1 MTSNSG
7 DPGDHRPDLTKQPD
21 NSDTP
26 PVYTPPVN
34 PYPEHPTYASPSAD
48 QFVPYTPPQY
58 GDPLQTQYPAERYP
72 ESAVPQ
78 QPEVPRYP
86 THHYAPAQY
95 PAAPYPVPGF
105 EVSAVRLQ
113 PAAVGATRILGAV
126 TLVGALLFIAYG
138 WLTWASFDPR
148 YTEAPTVSVNGW
160 GQVFQ
165 NGSQI
170 TLDAGTAGT
179 PFATTFI
186 PFFALPVAI
195 LAVLI
200 ICNIGRFGNAIAIL
214 VLAVLHLILAL
225 SYLAVPSTCI
235 IFDDDEDS
243 VLFEGLNDFSTGPGA
258 ILATMTLLIVVGTSI
273 TGIILGRKKTY
284 PAPALAP
291 GYGAYPGH

>member
-1 MTSNSG
+1 MTSNS
-7 DPGDHRPDLTKQPD
+7 GDHRPDLTKQPD
-21 NSDTP
+21 NSETT
-26 PVYTPPVN
+26 PVYTPPGN
-34 PYPEHPTYASPSAD
+34 PYPEHPTFASPSAD

-58 GDPLQTQYPAERYP
+58 GDPLQAQYPTDRYP

-78 QPEVPRYP
+78 YP
-86 THHYAPAQY
+86 THHYAPA
-95 PAAPYPVPGF
+95 PYPVPGF
-105 EVSAVRLQ
+105 DVSAVRIQ

-126 TLVGALLFIAYG
+126 ALVGALLFVAYG

-165 NGSQI
+165 DGSQI
-170 TLDAGTAGT
+170 TMDAGTAGT

-258 ILATMTLLIVVGTSI
+258 ILATVTLLIVAGTSI
-273 TGIILGRKKTY
+273 TGIILGRKKIY
-284 PAPALAP
+284 PAPATAP
-291 GYGAYPGH
+291 GYGAYPGY